1 MIREEREPYQDD
13 LESIAFEKKLQYLR
27 VLLNTKNDWS
37 REINVSIAKTERA
50 SFAWFKF
57 LKYKAL

>member
-13 LESIAFEKKLQYLR
+13 LESIAFEKKLEYLR

-37 REINVSIAKTERA
+37 REINVNIAKAERA
-50 SFAWFKF
+50 SFA
-57 LKYKAL
+57 